1 MREEE
6 YYNVLTKMSH
16 YCVWV
21 KNTYRECPCKHCK
34 IDKYC
39 FDDLG
44 TLTNTEIKH
53 MARALADWEN
63 QND

>member
-16 YCVWV
+16 YCVWMH
-21 KNTYRECPCKHCK
+21 NTYDCNSCFYCK
-34 IDKYC
+34 IQKC
-39 FDDLG
+39 CLVNLG
-44 TLTNTEIKH
+44 KLTNTEIKY
-53 MARALADWEN
+53 MARALANWEN